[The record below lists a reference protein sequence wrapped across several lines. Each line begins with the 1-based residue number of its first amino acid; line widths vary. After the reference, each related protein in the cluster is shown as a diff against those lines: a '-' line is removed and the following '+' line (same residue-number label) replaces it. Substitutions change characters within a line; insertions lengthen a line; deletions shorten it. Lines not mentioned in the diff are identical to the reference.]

1 MTELEAKVF
10 DELFK
15 TMDLKKED
23 FPNFTENDT
32 IFVNDNNGGV
42 GLDLDSIDSL
52 EMLIMI
58 EKEWNLPEIEGED
71 VRKLRTV
78 KSIAEYIQEK
88 TDL

>member
-23 FPNFTENDT
+23 FPNFTENDP

-42 GLDLDSIDSL
+42 GLNLDSIDSL

>member
-23 FPNFTENDT
+23 FPNFTENDP

-42 GLDLDSIDSL
+42 GLDLV
-52 EMLIMI
+52 
-58 EKEWNLPEIEGED
+58 GG
-71 VRKLRTV
+71 
-78 KSIAEYIQEK
+78 
-88 TDL
+88 